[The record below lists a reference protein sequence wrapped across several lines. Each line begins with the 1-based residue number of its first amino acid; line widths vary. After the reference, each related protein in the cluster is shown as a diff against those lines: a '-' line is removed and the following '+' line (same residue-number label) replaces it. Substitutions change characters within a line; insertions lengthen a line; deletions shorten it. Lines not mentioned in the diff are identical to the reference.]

1 MSEIPHHN
9 SVERAPGDR
18 GAGLGLARARAG
30 QADRGDLPAA
40 VLRAR
45 PSSTSRRCAH
55 WGERRWSGSRVA
67 PELGE
72 EIQGIAA
79 GSGVDAELIGAL
91 NARTEVLAAGRGE
104 CSTVACL
111 GNLTASGQPIGMQT
125 WDWHDAL
132 AGSWLRWTID
142 HADGRRV
149 DTLTEAGIVG
159 KIGVSNSGVGV
170 FLNILGHAADGPPI
184 GTPVHVHVPDGA
196 RPRRTTPSE
205 ALAILAG
212 AQVSASSAVTSS
224 PTDEDGG
231 ACCTV
236 ELSPAGP
243 GFVTPDDRGVLAHT
257 NHFLAEPGRLD
268 DTMVRLG
275 PDSVLRLDHAR
286 RGMARLTEGTIDE
299 DSILGVMR
307 QPSRRQRRDLLPPAP
322 DAPFGDRWQT
332 LATITV
338 APLAPGDGPCA
349 AGGPLSV
356 VEHGRGRARQSLS
369 RQGSA
374 AS

>member
-18 GAGLGLARARAG
+18 GAGLGLAERDRVRQTVAIYLRLFSERAELDEPAVRALG
-30 QADRGDLPAA
+30 REAL
-40 VLRAR
+40 
-45 PSSTSRRCAH
+45 
-55 WGERRWSGSRVA
+55 ERIDRVA

-132 AGSWLRWTID
+132 ADSWLRWTID

-184 GTPVHVHVPDGA
+184 GTPVHVLNRMVLDRA
-196 RPRRTTPSE
+196 DNASA

-212 AQVSASSAVTSS
+212 AQMSASSAVTVVAA
-224 PTDEDGG
+224 DEDGG
-231 ACCTV
+231 CVCTV

-243 GFVTPDDRGVLAHT
+243 GFVTPDERGLLAHT
-257 NHFLAEPGRLD
+257 NHFLASPGSQAD
-268 DTMVRLG
+268 VMVRSG

-286 RGMARLTEGTIDE
+286 RALAQVAEQPVTEE
-299 DSILGVMR
+299 SMLGVLR
-307 QPSRRQRRDLLPPAP
+307 SHRGGSSAICCHPPD
-322 DAPFGDRWQT
+322 DAGFGDRWAT
-332 LATITV
+332 LATI
-338 APLAPGDGPCA
+338 AIEPAQRRMRIR
-349 AGGPLSV
+349 AGGPC
-356 VEHGRGRARQSLS
+356 GRLPAPAGGTTGSDPGVPVRA
-369 RQGSA
+369 
-374 AS
+374 